1 MNNYSVIENYRLQI
15 SVISNT
21 WLIDMR
27 DTKLPW
33 RSRKVSIFRLRNR
46 RDDENLRGRE
56 SDRSL
61 ACMILSYERGPADMP
76 TVIDCVSANNKKS

>member
-1 MNNYSVIENYRLQI
+1 MENYRFANIGHI
-15 SVISNT
+15 SKT

-27 DTKLPW
+27 DTNLW
-33 RSRKVSIFRLRNR
+33 RPGKVSIFRLQNQ

-61 ACMILSYERGPADMP
+61 ACMILSCERGPADTP
-76 TVIDCVSANNKKS
+76 TVIDCVSAKKR